1 MLTNKSPNANEK
13 NKQQTNR
20 IIFYFI
26 YLLQKLVERL
36 NTMKLVVSNKTALKK
51 LDSYG
56 VNFDAL
62 LKEMQAMEVKAISNP
77 DIAKQ
82 SDATFKIVLDNI
94 DLRIAT
100 RDMTYDQQNRDIHW
114 VNHSAVKNHVTRG
127 NREQV
132 ELSQLDNCKLLPTA
146 ADHEKLRKDFT
157 HLVSRILVENL
168 PCMQFLQSVA
178 VKHIPHQYSKEMAK
192 KFEKVNKEYHL
203 EPFGC
208 VTM

>member
-1 MLTNKSPNANEK
+1 
-13 NKQQTNR
+13 
-20 IIFYFI
+20 
-26 YLLQKLVERL
+26 
-36 NTMKLVVSNKTALKK
+36 MKLVVSNKTALKK

-56 VNFDAL
+56 VNFDGP
-62 LKEMQAMEVKAISNP
+62 LKEMQAMQAKAISNP

-82 SDATFKIVLDNI
+82 SDGTFKIVLDNI

-100 RDMTYDQQNRDIHW
+100 RDMTCDRQNRDIHW
-114 VNHSAVKNHVTRG
+114 VNHSAIKNRVTVG

-146 ADHEKLRKDFT
+146 ADHEKLRKEFT

-168 PCMQFLQSVA
+168 PCMHFLQSVA
-178 VKHIPHQYSKEMAK
+178 VKHIPHQYSEEMAK
-192 KFEKVNKEYHL
+192 KSEKVNKEYHL
-203 EPFGC
+203 EPLGC

>member
-1 MLTNKSPNANEK
+1 MLTNKLPNANEK

-20 IIFYFI
+20 IIFHFI

-82 SDATFKIVLDNI
+82 SDVTFKIVLDNI

-100 RDMTYDQQNRDIHW
+100 RDITYDRQNRDIHW
-114 VNHSAVKNHVTRG
+114 VNHSAVKNHVTHG

-168 PCMQFLQSVA
+168 PCMQFLQ
-178 VKHIPHQYSKEMAK
+178 IPHQYSKEMAK